1 MGLAAT
7 GFQLRLF
14 RIRLIMLLQ
23 LGKFRHIHIW
33 I

>member
-1 MGLAAT
+1 MDLAAA

-23 LGKFRHIHIW
+23 LGEFRYIHIW